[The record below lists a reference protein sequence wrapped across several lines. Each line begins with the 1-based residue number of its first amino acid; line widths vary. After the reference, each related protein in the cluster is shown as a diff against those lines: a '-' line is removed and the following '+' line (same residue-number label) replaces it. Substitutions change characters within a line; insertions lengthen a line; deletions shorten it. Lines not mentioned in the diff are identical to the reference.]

1 MAQILLV
8 DDDELLR
15 PMIRLVLERA
25 GYRVREARNG
35 NDAMRQFAQD
45 QGDLVITDLIMPEK
59 EGLALILEM
68 RRINRK
74 LKIIAMS
81 GGGRV
86 SSKDYLE
93 VAAKF
98 GAAQVLNKPFSN
110 QELLNAVHQV
120 LEGGMAPVIPKSMI
134 S

>member
-98 GAAQVLNKPFSN
+98 GPPRF
-110 QELLNAVHQV
+110 
-120 LEGGMAPVIPKSMI
+120 
-134 S
+134 

>member
-1 MAQILLV
+1 MATILVV
-8 DDDELLR
+8 DDDEQLR
-15 PMIRLVLERA
+15 PMIRLVLQRA
-25 GYRVREARNG
+25 GYIVREARNG

-74 LKIIAMS
+74 LEIIAMS

-86 SSKDYLE
+86 NSKNYLE
-93 VAAKF
+93 VATKF
-98 GAAQVLNKPFSN
+98 GASQVLNKPFSN

-120 LEGGMAPVIPKSMI
+120 LSSGPAHSFQKE
-134 S
+134 